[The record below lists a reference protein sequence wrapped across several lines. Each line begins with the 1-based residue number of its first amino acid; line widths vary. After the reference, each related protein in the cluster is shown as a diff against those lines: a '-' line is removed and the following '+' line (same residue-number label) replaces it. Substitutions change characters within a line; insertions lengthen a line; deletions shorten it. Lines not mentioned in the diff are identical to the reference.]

1 MAKKQIRLVEDIEV
15 IDIGDK
21 GRAIGRAG
29 DGRIVLVEKA
39 VPGDVITG
47 RVVQRKK
54 GMWITVPEEFHKMS
68 EDRVEPF
75 CDHFGTCGG
84 CKWQNLDYEKQVYY
98 KEKAVTDA
106 MHRIAGIDNAEILPI
121 LKCETTQYYRNKL
134 EYTFSG
140 QRWLTVEEIDS
151 DEELNR
157 NALGFHVPGSF
168 ARVVDI
174 KTCYLQPEPSDA
186 IRNRIREL
194 SESKGLQY
202 QNIKDRSGLMRN
214 VVIRNNTAGEVMI
227 ILVMINDEPEAREII
242 FEDLKEHFPQI
253 ISMYYCI
260 NAKLNDSTFDLPMHL
275 YFGNTHLRQQL
286 GHVNFDLGPKSFF
299 QTNPTQAEAL
309 YDIAVDMA
317 DIGKEDVVF
326 DLYCGIGSI
335 SLYVANR
342 AKHVVGVEEV
352 PEAIDDAR
360 RNAELNE
367 IENVDFFA
375 GSARAVMQS
384 EEFKQHGRPDIII
397 TDPPRAGMHESV
409 ITSMLKLAPEKI
421 VYVSCNP
428 STQARDIKLLEEG
441 YEFIRAQPVDMFPH
455 TSHIENVALLTRKKG
470 YGLS

>member
-1 MAKKQIRLVEDIEV
+1 MAKKKIRLVEDIEV
-15 IDIGDK
+15 IDLGDK

-68 EDRVEPF
+68 DDRVHPF

-84 CKWQNLDYEKQVYY
+84 CKWQNLDYNKQVFY
-98 KEKAVTDA
+98 KEKAVADA
-106 MHRIAGIDNAEILPI
+106 LSRIAHLDNAEVSPI
-121 LKCETTQYYRNKL
+121 LKCENITHYRNKL

-140 QRWLTVEEIDS
+140 QRWLTVEEINS
-151 DEELNR
+151 DDELNR

-174 KTCYLQPEPSDA
+174 KKCYLQPDPSDA

-194 SESKGLQY
+194 TEAQELQY

-214 VVIRNNTAGEVMI
+214 VVIRNNSAGEVMI
-227 ILVMINDEPEAREII
+227 VLVMIRDEPEARKMI
-242 FEDLKEHFPQI
+242 FDDLKVRFNQI
-253 ISMYYCI
+253 TSMYYCI

-275 YFGNTHLRQQL
+275 YEGNTHLRQQL
-286 GHVNFDLGPKSFF
+286 GHVKFDLGPKSFF
-299 QTNPTQAEAL
+299 QTNPAQAEKL
-309 YDIAVDMA
+309 YDIAVQMA
-317 DIGKEDVVF
+317 DIGKDDLVF

-335 SLYVANR
+335 SLYVAKL

-360 RNAELNE
+360 LNASLNE
-367 IENVDFFA
+367 IKNIDFFA
-375 GSARAVMQS
+375 GLARVVMES
-384 EEFKQHGRPDIII
+384 LEFRKHGQPDILI

-409 ITSMLKLAPEKI
+409 ITSILKLAPRRI

-428 STQARDIKLLEEG
+428 STQARDIKLLEAG

-455 TSHIENVALLTRKKG
+455 TSHIENVALLSRKKG
-470 YGLS
+470 NGFG

>member
-1 MAKKQIRLVEDIEV
+1 MAKKKVRLVENVEV

-21 GRAIGRAG
+21 GRAIGRAA

-39 VPGDVITG
+39 VPGDIITG

-54 GMWITVPEEFHKMS
+54 GMWIIAPEEFHELS
-68 EDRVEPF
+68 EDRVVPF
-75 CDHFGTCGG
+75 CAHFGTCGG
-84 CKWQNLDYEKQVYY
+84 CKWQNLDYDKQVFY

-106 MHRIAGIDNAEILPI
+106 LTRIAHLEHAEVLPI

-140 QRWLTVEEIDS
+140 QRWLTIEEINS

-174 KTCYLQPEPSDA
+174 ETCYLQPDPSNA
-186 IRNRIREL
+186 IRNRIREV
-194 SESKGLQY
+194 SEAQGLQY

-214 VVIRNNTAGEVMI
+214 VVIRNSTEGEVML
-227 ILVMINDEPEAREII
+227 ILVMIRDEPEAREII
-242 FEDLKEHFPQI
+242 FEDLKQQFPQI
-253 ISMYYCI
+253 TSMYYCI
-260 NAKLNDSTFDLPMHL
+260 NSKLNDSTFDLPMHL
-275 YFGNTHLRQQL
+275 YAGKTHLRQRL

-309 YDIAVDMA
+309 YNVAVQMA
-317 DIGKEDVVF
+317 DIGKDDIVF

-335 SLYVANR
+335 SLYVADR

-352 PEAIDDAR
+352 PEAIDDAK
-360 RNAELNE
+360 RNAKLNR
-367 IENVDFFA
+367 INNIDFYA
-375 GSARAVMQS
+375 GTAREVMQS
-384 EEFKQHGRPDIII
+384 DEFKKHGQPDIII
-397 TDPPRAGMHESV
+397 TDPPRAGMHASV
-409 ITSMLKLAPEKI
+409 ISGILKLAPQKI

-455 TSHIENVALLTRKKG
+455 TSHIENVALLSRKQG